1 MEEKRI
7 TKRYDNDYKIQAL
20 KLADE
25 IDQGRAADELG
36 IPKSTIYG
44 QASAARKGDLDVGTV
59 KHTPEEAM
67 SLNEELVA

>member
-44 QASAARKGDLDVGTV
+44 
-59 KHTPEEAM
+59 
-67 SLNEELVA
+67 